1 MYNLLKGKRGIILVL
16 WMKFN
21 RLENSGTYLR
31 RRRCFVLTNA
41 PASIRMGSIAELAQ
55 KLAPQSFLLM
65 RHRLLI

>member
-16 WMKFN
+16 WMKIQS
-21 RLENSGTYLR
+21 LENSGTYL